1 MLKQQSEPGLPGVW
15 QRAGDFSLSLKAH
28 GGMAGKEEVDEGG
41 GDGPREW
48 GTPGFSRVQLKP
60 MVVKPPLVV
69 RLREAFPPISQTEIN
84 SVMEAAKNCEFV
96 LVDITA

>member
-1 MLKQQSEPGLPGVW
+1 MAARW
-15 QRAGDFSLSLKAH
+15 RFFSLSEGPRWRGRQ
-28 GGMAGKEEVDEGG
+28 GGGEEADEGG

-48 GTPGFSRVQLKP
+48 GAPGLPRVQLKP